1 MMRMKESFEIE
12 TLIDEDG
19 YYVIEQRIPHRCK
32 VSELRLVPHQMR
44 LLIAD
49 MEYHLKDLSWSEND

>member
-1 MMRMKESFEIE
+1 MMKPKESFETE
-12 TLIDEDG
+12 TFVDENG

-32 VSELRLVPHQMR
+32 VSELRLTPNQMR

>member
-1 MMRMKESFEIE
+1 MFV
-12 TLIDEDG
+12 DENG

-32 VSELRLVPHQMR
+32 VSELRLTPNQMR